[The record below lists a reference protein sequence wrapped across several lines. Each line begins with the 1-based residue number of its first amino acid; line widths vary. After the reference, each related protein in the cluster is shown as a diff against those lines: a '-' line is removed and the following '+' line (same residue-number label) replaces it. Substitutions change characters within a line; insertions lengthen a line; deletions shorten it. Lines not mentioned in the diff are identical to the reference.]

1 MPFRRNHQS
10 KSISKEEYKVKVM
23 EQKEIQIQIR
33 TNVKKR
39 ENKYMMIFISIYLSN
54 SRSVERKVH
63 IPYYVSF
70 SSLYIVAYNHSRRI

>member
-23 EQKEIQIQIR
+23 EQKEIQIQI
-33 TNVKKR
+33 TTKVKKR
-39 ENKYMMIFISIYLSN
+39 ENKYTMIFISIYLSN